1 MLGRVDGKAGGED
14 NVFGV
19 SPRYDDL
26 RWDSLNFSREQF
38 DSVTSI
44 DKAAWK
50 QELVLHAELFKQLE
64 YHLPEEL
71 PATMARIEERL
82 AD

>member
-1 MLGRVDGKAGGED
+1 MDATARRDE
-14 NVFGV
+14 NIFGV

-26 RWDSLNFSREQF
+26 HWDGLNFTREQF
-38 DSVTSI
+38 ASVVGI

-64 YHLPEEL
+64 FHLPSQL

-82 AD
+82 GA